1 MQHETTSGTDRTTS
15 AAAESTVDATPAPAR
30 RTRWR
35 VVDIVVASVIGV
47 ATGLVFLF
55 WNNVG
60 YAWFSAADA
69 VTPGLGGIAVGIW
82 LLGGVVGGLVI
93 RKPGAALVVELVAA
107 IVSMLIGNV
116 WGVSTVLS
124 GIVQGLGA
132 EIIFALFFYR
142 RFGIA
147 VAALAGVGAAVAA
160 WVFELFYG
168 SSPNILKSLEFNTI
182 YLVSVVVSGA
192 ILAGVVGW
200 LLVRALAVTGAL
212 NRFAVGREHVREV

>member
-1 MQHETTSGTDRTTS
+1 MSTSTS
-15 AAAESTVDATPAPAR
+15 TSTQQASAGANGLR
-30 RTRWR
+30 RTPVWRWR
-35 VVDIVVASVIGV
+35 VVDIVVAAVLGV
-47 ATGLVFLF
+47 AIGLVFWG
-55 WNNVG
+55 WNTIG
-60 YAWFSAADA
+60 YAWFGAADA
-69 VTPGLGGIAVGIW
+69 LTPGLGGIAVGIW

-116 WGVSTVLS
+116 WGISTVLS
-124 GIVQGLGA
+124 GLVQGLGA

-147 VAALAGVGAAVAA
+147 VAALAGVGAAAAA

-168 SSPNILKSLEFNTI
+168 SSPNILKSFEFNTI
-182 YLVSVVVSGA
+182 YLVSVVISGA

>member
-1 MQHETTSGTDRTTS
+1 MSASTSTPTVEGT
-15 AAAESTVDATPAPAR
+15 AAAAHNPW
-30 RTRWR
+30 RWR
-35 VVDIVVASVIGV
+35 VVDIVVAAVLGV
-47 ATGLVFLF
+47 AIGLVFWG
-55 WNNVG
+55 WNTIG

-69 VTPGLGGIAVGIW
+69 LTPGLGGIAVGIW

-132 EIIFALFFYR
+132 ELVFALFLYR
-142 RFGIA
+142 RFGLG
-147 VAALAGVGAAVAA
+147 VAALAGVGAAAAA
-160 WVFELFYG
+160 WVFEFFYG
-168 SSPNILKSLEFNTI
+168 SSPNILKSLEFNSI
-182 YLVSVVVSGA
+182 YLGTLVISGA

-200 LLVRALAVTGAL
+200 LLVRALAASGAL
-212 NRFAVGREHVREV
+212 SRFAAGREHVREV

>member
-1 MQHETTSGTDRTTS
+1 MSTSTS
-15 AAAESTVDATPAPAR
+15 TSTQQASAGANGLR
-30 RTRWR
+30 RTPVWRWR
-35 VVDIVVASVIGV
+35 VVDIVVAAVLGV
-47 ATGLVFLF
+47 AIGLVFWG
-55 WNNVG
+55 WNTIG
-60 YAWFSAADA
+60 YAWFGAADA
-69 VTPGLGGIAVGIW
+69 LTPGLGGIAVGIW

-116 WGVSTVLS
+116 WGISTVLS
-124 GIVQGLGA
+124 GLVQGLGA

-142 RFGIA
+142 RFGIT
-147 VAALAGVGAAVAA
+147 VAALAGVGAGAAA

-168 SSPNILKSLEFNTI
+168 SSPNILKSFEFNTI
-182 YLVSVVVSGA
+182 YLVSVVISGA

>member
-1 MQHETTSGTDRTTS
+1 MSTSTSPSTTASRGS
-15 AAAESTVDATPAPAR
+15 ASPSIW
-30 RTRWR
+30 RWR
-35 VVDIVVASVIGV
+35 VVDIVVAAVLGV
-47 ATGLVFLF
+47 AIGLVFWG
-55 WNNVG
+55 WNTIG
-60 YAWFSAADA
+60 YAWFTAADGL
-69 VTPGLGGIAVGIW
+69 TPGFGGIAVGIW

-116 WGVSTVLS
+116 WGVSTILS
-124 GIVQGLGA
+124 GLVQGLGA
-132 EIIFALFFYR
+132 ELIFALFLYR
-142 RFGIA
+142 RFGIVVA
-147 VAALAGVGAAVAA
+147 VLAGMGAAAAA

-182 YLVSVVVSGA
+182 YLVAVVISGA

-212 NRFAVGREHVREV
+212 SRFAAGRELVREV

>member
-1 MQHETTSGTDRTTS
+1 MSTSTHRSTQQAS
-15 AAAESTVDATPAPAR
+15 AGANGLR
-30 RTRWR
+30 RTPVWRWR
-35 VVDIVVASVIGV
+35 VVDIVVAAVLGV
-47 ATGLVFLF
+47 AIGLVFWG
-55 WNNVG
+55 WNTIG
-60 YAWFSAADA
+60 YAWFGAADA
-69 VTPGLGGIAVGIW
+69 LTPGLGGIAVGIW

-116 WGVSTVLS
+116 WGISTVLS
-124 GIVQGLGA
+124 GLVQGLGA

-147 VAALAGVGAAVAA
+147 VAALAGVGAGAAA

-168 SSPNILKSLEFNTI
+168 SSPNILKSFEFNTI
-182 YLVSVVVSGA
+182 YLVSVVISGA